1 MNQSSKPTLASGGRG
16 TAFAAADLGAT
27 SGRVVVGHVTR
38 DSLHTE
44 VVHRFA
50 NTPVRLPDGLHWD
63 VLGLYR
69 EIVTG
74 LARAAEAA
82 PLVSVGVDSWA
93 VDYGLLDADGSLI
106 GAPFHYRDRRTEGA
120 AEKAWKHIDAAEL
133 YRITGL
139 QHLPFN
145 TVFQLAAAQDTGA
158 LSRAQQLLLIPD
170 LMIYWLTGSLG
181 AEVTNA
187 STTGLFDAS
196 TGDWSVRI
204 TGALGLDRSILP
216 GLRQPGEAAG
226 QLLPHV
232 SEEIGL
238 SSGLEVLTVAS
249 HDTASAVAAVPAPE
263 GTVAYIS
270 CGTWSLA
277 GLELARPILTEA
289 ARTANFTNE
298 RGLDG
303 TIRFLRNIM
312 GMWLLEECRRVW
324 ARQDRAAAQADHADY
339 ADLIAQAAAA
349 PPFAAVIDPDDPA
362 FAAPGDMPARIDA
375 FCRRTGQRPPTE
387 RGSVVRTILEALALA
402 HARTLTAAARLAGQT
417 FDTVHLVGGGARNA
431 LLCQLTADATGLPV
445 VAGPVEATAIGN
457 ILVQA
462 RAHGVVQGRHDLR
475 ALVARTQPLRRYN
488 PSGPHK
494 PWREAAARLGLD

>member
-1 MNQSSKPTLASGGRG
+1 MSAQT

-63 VLGLYR
+63 VLSLYR
-69 EIVTG
+69 EIVAG
-74 LARAAEAA
+74 LGRAADAA
-82 PLVSVGVDSWA
+82 PLASVGIDSWA

-106 GAPFHYRDRRTEGA
+106 GTPFHYRDRRTEGA
-120 AEKAWKHIDAAEL
+120 AEQVWTHVDGPEL

-139 QHLPFN
+139 QHLAFN
-145 TVFQLAAAQDTGA
+145 TVFQIAAARDSVA
-158 LSRAQQLLLIPD
+158 LARARQLLLIPD
-170 LMIYWLTGSLG
+170 LMTYWLTGSVG

-196 TGDWSVRI
+196 TGDWSDRMTSAV
-204 TGALGLDRSILP
+204 GLDRSILP
-216 GLRQPGEAAG
+216 VLRQPGEVVG
-226 QLLPHV
+226 QVLPHV

-238 SSGLEVLTVAS
+238 TSPLNVLTVAS
-249 HDTASAVAAVPAPE
+249 HDTASAVAAVPALE
-263 GTVAYIS
+263 GTVAYVS

-277 GLELARPILTEA
+277 GLEVEQPILTEA
-289 ARTANFTNE
+289 ARAANFTNE
-298 RGLDG
+298 RGVDG

-324 ARQDRAAAQADHADY
+324 SRQDRAAGLAEHT
-339 ADLIAQAAAA
+339 DLVAQAAAA
-349 PPFAAVIDPDDPA
+349 PPFAAVINPDDPD

-375 FCRRTGQRPPTE
+375 FCRRTGQRPPTS
-387 RGSVVRTILEALALA
+387 RGSLVRTILEALALA
-402 HARTLTAAARLAGQT
+402 HAHTLAAAARLAGQEI
-417 FDTVHLVGGGARNA
+417 DTVHLVGGGARNE

-462 RAHGVVQGRHDLR
+462 RAHGIVHDRHDLR
-475 ALVARTQPLRRYN
+475 ALVARTQPLRRYT
-488 PSGPHK
+488 PSGPYQ
-494 PWREAAARLGLD
+494 PWRDAAARLALD